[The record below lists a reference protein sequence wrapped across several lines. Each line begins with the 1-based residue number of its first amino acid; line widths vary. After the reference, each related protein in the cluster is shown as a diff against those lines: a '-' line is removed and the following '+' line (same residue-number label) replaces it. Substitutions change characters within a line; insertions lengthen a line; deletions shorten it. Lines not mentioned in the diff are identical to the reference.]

1 MSFFQNLNTHTLKTT
16 RAFKNPHAQ
25 DAYLQNEL
33 SESRSAAYPSYS
45 SHNKIRSYAE
55 QSLGSDSALQQAVKL
70 PRDESLQEWYAV
82 HVVDFYNQLNMLYGS
97 ITEFCSPETCPRM
110 LATQEYEYLWQD
122 PPANSKPYPLPAP
135 QYIEKLMSWC
145 QQNFDDE
152 NVFPAKMGQPF
163 PSSFDTLVKTMFKR
177 LFRVYAHIYCHH
189 FDEIRELGLG
199 SHLNTSLKHFVVF
212 VEEFGLIKSRD
223 YGPLEE
229 LCKGMLGQM

>member
-1 MSFFQNLNTHTLKTT
+1 M
-16 RAFKNPHAQ
+16 
-25 DAYLQNEL
+25 
-33 SESRSAAYPSYS
+33 
-45 SHNKIRSYAE
+45 
-55 QSLGSDSALQQAVKL
+55 KL
-70 PRDESLQEWYAV
+70 PRDESLQEWFAV

-122 PPANSKPYPLPAP
+122 APATTKPYPLPAP

-145 QQNFDDE
+145 QHNFDDE

-163 PSSFDTLVKTMFKR
+163 PTSFDALVRTMFKR

-212 VEEFGLIKSRD
+212 VEEFSLIKSLD

-229 LCKGMLGQM
+229 LCRGMLGQM